1 MLYDKI
7 IKISFL
13 DFYFVKISLRVFYFV
28 KNKILSWFLFDFY
41 YIIYRSLYIY
51 LYYMK
56 KFDSI
61 IIWFGKGGKTLA
73 ANLAKKGEKIALIE
87 KESEMYGGTCINRGC
102 IPSKK
107 LIELSQ
113 EAHSNDKFS
122 HYPEIIEEKNQ
133 LISFLRQKNFEMLD
147 TLETVTIFN
156 GQASFVDNHQIK
168 IQWANEEIIF
178 GEKIFINTG
187 ATPQKTTISGLE
199 TSKLCYTS
207 ADLMNLSKLPERL
220 VIMGA
225 GYIGLEFASMYADL
239 GAKVTLINKHSDILP
254 NEEPEIVALI
264 KKNFE
269 SRGITI
275 LNTSKIIEGKE
286 EKKSDFETFL
296 TLEIQTGESQ
306 IQLQADGILLAT
318 GRIPNIEGLELEN
331 AGVKV
336 SEKGAII
343 VNDKLQTSQDHI
355 WAMGD
360 VNGGPQFTYISLD
373 DFRIVFDQL
382 YGTGT
387 RSIKDRNSVAYSLFL
402 TPNFARVGLSE
413 SDAKKQGL
421 NYKVFSLPVAA
432 IPKARILKKTDGL
445 FKAIVDSESHQIL
458 WASLL
463 WVQAPELI
471 NIISFAMKHQLPYE
485 SIRDH
490 IFTHPTISESLN
502 DLFKG

>member
-122 HYPEIIEEKNQ
+122 HYTEIIEEKNQ

-156 GQASFVDNHQIK
+156 GQASFVDDHQIK

-207 ADLMNLSKLPERL
+207 AELMNLPKLPERL

-239 GAKVTLINKHSDILP
+239 GAKVTLINKHTDILP

-286 EKKSDFETFL
+286 EKKSDF
-296 TLEIQTGESQ
+296 QTGESQ

-445 FKAIVDSESHQIL
+445 FKAIVDNESHQIL

>member
-1 MLYDKI
+1 
-7 IKISFL
+7 
-13 DFYFVKISLRVFYFV
+13 
-28 KNKILSWFLFDFY
+28 
-41 YIIYRSLYIY
+41 
-51 LYYMK
+51 
-56 KFDSI
+56 
-61 IIWFGKGGKTLA
+61 
-73 ANLAKKGEKIALIE
+73 
-87 KESEMYGGTCINRGC
+87 
-102 IPSKK
+102 
-107 LIELSQ
+107 
-113 EAHSNDKFS
+113 
-122 HYPEIIEEKNQ
+122 
-133 LISFLRQKNFEMLD
+133 
-147 TLETVTIFN
+147 
-156 GQASFVDNHQIK
+156 
-168 IQWANEEIIF
+168 
-178 GEKIFINTG
+178 
-187 ATPQKTTISGLE
+187 
-199 TSKLCYTS
+199 
-207 ADLMNLSKLPERL
+207 MNLSKLPERL

-286 EKKSDFETFL
+286 EKRSDFETFL

-382 YGTGT
+382 Y
-387 RSIKDRNSVAYSLFL
+387 
-402 TPNFARVGLSE
+402 
-413 SDAKKQGL
+413 
-421 NYKVFSLPVAA
+421 
-432 IPKARILKKTDGL
+432 
-445 FKAIVDSESHQIL
+445 
-458 WASLL
+458 
-463 WVQAPELI
+463 
-471 NIISFAMKHQLPYE
+471 
-485 SIRDH
+485 
-490 IFTHPTISESLN
+490 
-502 DLFKG
+502 

>member
-1 MLYDKI
+1 
-7 IKISFL
+7 
-13 DFYFVKISLRVFYFV
+13 
-28 KNKILSWFLFDFY
+28 
-41 YIIYRSLYIY
+41 
-51 LYYMK
+51 
-56 KFDSI
+56 
-61 IIWFGKGGKTLA
+61 
-73 ANLAKKGEKIALIE
+73 
-87 KESEMYGGTCINRGC
+87 
-102 IPSKK
+102 
-107 LIELSQ
+107 
-113 EAHSNDKFS
+113 
-122 HYPEIIEEKNQ
+122 
-133 LISFLRQKNFEMLD
+133 
-147 TLETVTIFN
+147 
-156 GQASFVDNHQIK
+156 
-168 IQWANEEIIF
+168 
-178 GEKIFINTG
+178 
-187 ATPQKTTISGLE
+187 
-199 TSKLCYTS
+199 
-207 ADLMNLSKLPERL
+207 MNLSKLPEKL

-239 GAKVTLINKHSDILP
+239 GARVTLINKHSDILP

-336 SEKGAII
+336 SEKGAIL

-402 TPNFARVGLSE
+402 TPNFARVGFSE

-432 IPKARILKKTDGL
+432 IPKVRILKKTDGL

-458 WASLL
+458 
-463 WVQAPELI
+463 
-471 NIISFAMKHQLPYE
+471 
-485 SIRDH
+485 
-490 IFTHPTISESLN
+490 
-502 DLFKG
+502 